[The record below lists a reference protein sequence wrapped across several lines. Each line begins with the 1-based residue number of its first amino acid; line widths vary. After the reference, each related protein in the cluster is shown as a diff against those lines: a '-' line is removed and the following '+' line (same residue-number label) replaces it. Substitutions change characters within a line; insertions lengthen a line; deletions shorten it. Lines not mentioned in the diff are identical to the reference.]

1 MKSLLQAYLFPDFLL
16 FCVLLMIAITITDVK
31 MRPPIFL
38 QGWAGR
44 SFRARL
50 RAREREENNVPTINH
65 IFSCIAPGSRDD
77 LRHSLILPGHARKTL
92 DLLLLLPSLC
102 F

>member
-1 MKSLLQAYLFPDFLL
+1 MISLLQAYLFPDFLL
-16 FCVLLMIAITITDVK
+16 FCVLLMIAITITDLK

-38 QGWAGR
+38 QGWVGR
-44 SFRARL
+44 GFRARL
-50 RAREREENNVPTINH
+50 REENNVATINH

-92 DLLLLLPSLC
+92 DLPSLC

>member
-1 MKSLLQAYLFPDFLL
+1 MISLLQAYLFPDFLL
-16 FCVLLMIAITITDVK
+16 FCVLLMIAITITDLK

-38 QGWAGR
+38 QGWVGR
-44 SFRARL
+44 GFRARL
-50 RAREREENNVPTINH
+50 REENNVATINH
-65 IFSCIAPGSRDD
+65 IFSCIAPPGKAVETY